1 MSRYSGPV
9 CRLCRREGVKLFLKG
24 SRCLTEKCAVDRRGY
39 APGQHGQSN
48 SGRGGRK
55 MSEYARQLREKQ
67 KVKRIYGLSEQ
78 QFRNTFERASK
89 EPGVTGTNLLV
100 HLETRLDNIVYRM
113 NFSTSRAGAR
123 QLVRHGHVEVNGRR
137 VDIPSFRVRPGQE
150 VRVAPASREMI
161 PVKLALESAAR
172 GAPLTWLSVD
182 NTHAAGRVTMLPTRD
197 AIPLN
202 AQEQLIVELYS
213 K

>member
-1 MSRYSGPV
+1 MARYTGPV
-9 CRLCRREGVKLFLKG
+9 CRLCRREGMKLFLKG
-24 SRCLTEKCAVDRRGY
+24 SRCLTEKCSVDRRSY
-39 APGQHGQSN
+39 APGQHGQST

-89 EPGVTGTNLLV
+89 EPGVKGTNLLV
-100 HLETRLDNIVYRM
+100 SLETRLDNIVYRM
-113 NFSTSRAGAR
+113 NFASSRNAAR
-123 QLVRHGHVEVNGRR
+123 QLVRHGHVQVNGHR
-137 VDIPSFRVRPGQE
+137 VNVPSFRVRPGQE
-150 VRVAPASREMI
+150 VRVAPDSRDMV
-161 PVKLALESAAR
+161 PVKLALESASR
-172 GAPLTWLSVD
+172 GAPLTWISVD
-182 NTHAAGRVTMLPTRD
+182 NATASGRLTMLPTRE

>member
-1 MSRYSGPV
+1 M
-9 CRLCRREGVKLFLKG
+9 KLFLKG

-39 APGQHGQSN
+39 APGQHGQST

-89 EPGVTGTNLLV
+89 EPGVKGTNLLV
-100 HLETRLDNIVYRM
+100 SLETRLDNVVYRM
-113 NFSTSRAGAR
+113 NFASSRNAAR
-123 QLVRHGHVEVNGRR
+123 QLVRHGHVQVNGKR
-137 VDIPSFRVRPGQE
+137 VNVPSFRVRPGQE
-150 VRVAPASREMI
+150 IRVAPESRDMV
-161 PVKLALESAAR
+161 PVKLALESASR

-182 NTHAAGRVTMLPTRD
+182 NSSASGRLTMLPTRE